1 MWSYYGSKSKVVDL
15 YPPPKYK
22 KIIEPFA
29 GSARYALK
37 WFDRD
42 VLLVD
47 KYSVI
52 IDLWNYLKQA
62 SERDILKLPK
72 LKQGDDIRDY
82 KLTDEETLLLG
93 FCAGLGGSTVQYKVS
108 KFADFDN
115 GNSKTYQRIASNLF
129 KIRHWQIKQ
138 GDFIDIENQEAT
150 WYIDPPYQF
159 GGEYYKC
166 SNKEIDFGLLANWCK
181 KREGQAI
188 VCENT
193 KADWMDFM
201 PMVKVKG
208 TRTTNTTEAIWSNIP
223 TNYDIVQQTLF

>member
-15 YPPPKYK
+15 YPPPKFD

-52 IDLWNYLKQA
+52 VDLWNYLKQA
-62 SERDILKLPK
+62 SEKDILKLPK

-93 FCAGLGGSTVQYKVS
+93 FCAGLGGSTIQYTVS

-129 KIRHWQIKQ
+129 KIRHWEIRK
-138 GDFIDIENQEAT
+138 GDFTDIENQEAT
-150 WYIDPPYQF
+150 WYVDPPYQF

-166 SNKEIDFGLLANWCK
+166 SNKQIDFRFLAEWCK
-181 KREGQAI
+181 ERKGQAI

-193 KADWMDFM
+193 KADWMDFK

-208 TRTTNTTEAIWSNIP
+208 TRTTNTTEAIWSNMP
-223 TNYDIVQQTLF
+223 TNYDNQQQNLF

>member
-15 YPPPKYK
+15 YPPPKFD

-42 VLLVD
+42 VILVD

-62 SERDILKLPK
+62 SEKDILKLPK

-82 KLTDEETLLLG
+82 KLTEEETLLLG
-93 FCAGLGGSTVQYKVS
+93 FCAGLGGSTIQYKVS

-115 GNSKTYQRIASNLF
+115 GNSKTYKRIADNLF
-129 KIRHWQIKQ
+129 KIRHWEIKQ
-138 GDFIDIENQEAT
+138 GDFIDIENQEAS

-159 GGEYYKC
+159 GGEHYKC
-166 SNKEIDFGLLANWCK
+166 SNKQIDFSLLADWCIERK
-181 KREGQAI
+181 GQTI

-193 KADWMDFM
+193 KADWMEFK
-201 PMVKVKG
+201 PMVKAKG

-223 TNYDIVQQTLF
+223 TNYDNIQQTLF